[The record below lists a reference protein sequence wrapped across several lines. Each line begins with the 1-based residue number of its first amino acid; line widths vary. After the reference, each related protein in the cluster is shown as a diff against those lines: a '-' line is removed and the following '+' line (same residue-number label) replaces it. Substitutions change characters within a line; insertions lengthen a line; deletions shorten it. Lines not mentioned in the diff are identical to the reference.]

1 MSHIRRTFQL
11 ARDLSEFYVESN
23 YVVCKEG
30 KPYQEQKDDD
40 IGRCWQMYVLL
51 AVLLRKKKK
60 LLGSHHAHQ
69 IVCVRSSRCVMGA

>member
-69 IVCVRSSRCVMGA
+69 IGVCPIK